1 MIFVAAFT
9 LIAVVALAIQ
19 FLTSDR
25 YPTED
30 EIWEHRR
37 RVLESLDALPPSW
50 SPKNVLSKEYEH
62 AA

>member
-1 MIFVAAFT
+1 MTLAIAFA

-25 YPTED
+25 YMDDD

-37 RVLESLDALPPSW
+37 RVLERLDALPPSW
-50 SPKNVLSKEYEH
+50 SPKNVISNETE
-62 AA
+62 AT